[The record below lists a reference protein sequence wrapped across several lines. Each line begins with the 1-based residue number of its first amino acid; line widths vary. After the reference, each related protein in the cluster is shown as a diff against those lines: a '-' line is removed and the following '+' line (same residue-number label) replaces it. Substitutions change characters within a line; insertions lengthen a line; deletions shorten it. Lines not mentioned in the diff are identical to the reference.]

1 MTTTKKLTIVVVALA
16 VALVCVVSGTLAFLV
31 AQSDVVFAELT
42 DEEIEYY
49 VQKYC
54 PMDKAGS
61 YGVQEWIGYIGITG
75 INGSYFNVM
84 GLPVQRLYSE
94 LGKVKY
100 RANESL

>member
-1 MTTTKKLTIVVVALA
+1 MIKGAYGVLLTPFTSEGKVDYNAYEKELDFVAK
-16 VALVCVVSGTLAFLV
+16 
-31 AQSDVVFAELT
+31 SDVTFAELT
-42 DEEIEYY
+42 DEEIDYY
-49 VQKYC
+49 VQKYR

-94 LGKVKY
+94 LRKVK
-100 RANESL
+100 A